1 MKNSKSEYR
10 NPKQY
15 LNSNIQKPKSFWKFG
30 FGNSEFVSCFV
41 FRALN
46 FYGEFRS
53 QSGQLLVEAV
63 LAIALLGVLAGIIG
77 MAVNVSTQSNKASGK
92 KTVAVALAQEAIE
105 AVRAIRD
112 NNETTGRGW
121 NKIYEKTEG
130 AEYHVDNTTV
140 AGKWTIQNNAE
151 IITVDGVDYDRKI
164 VFDMDIPRDL
174 PNGGGNINAA
184 GSADKS
190 TIKATVTVT
199 ASGISAII
207 VEEYLTRA
215 KNEVELWDTKAKFEA
230 AGATCSSTHV
240 NDSTGF
246 VELKSGSGC

>member
-1 MKNSKSEYR
+1 MIQVSRCKFQDYR
-10 NPKQY
+10 
-15 LNSNIQKPKSFWKFG
+15 
-30 FGNSEFVSCFV
+30 
-41 FRALN
+41 
-46 FYGEFRS
+46 
-53 QSGQLLVEAV
+53 GQLLVEAV

-92 KTVAVALAQEAIE
+92 RSVAVALAQEAVE
-105 AVRAIRD
+105 AVRAIKD
-112 NNETTGRGW
+112 NNDTSSRGW
-121 NKIYEKTEG
+121 NKIYELNEGTDYKTVKPATLWVLQSESG
-130 AEYHVDNTTV
+130 GE
-140 AGKWTIQNNAE
+140 TIT
-151 IITVDGVDYDRKI
+151 IDGVDYKRKI
-164 VFDMDIPRDL
+164 NFDMDIPRDL

-184 GSADKS
+184 GTADKS
-190 TIKATVTVT
+190 TIKATITVT